1 MDKDEYSSYSST
13 FTKSYTSSWHNF
25 KLNDAQKPK
34 PFIENEFTKKAEKLY
49 MNESSKD
56 STSCGCVVV

>member
-13 FTKSYTSSWHNF
+13 FTKSYTLSWHNF

-34 PFIENEFTKKAEKLY
+34 PFIKNELIKKAEKLY
-49 MNESSKD
+49 MNESSKR
-56 STSCGCVVV
+56 